1 MLPVTSGQPVFT
13 ADELLRLPSG
23 RARYELVRGE
33 LRVMTPAGH
42 LHGKVAMR
50 VGQLLAAHVDANQ
63 LGIAYAAETGF
74 VLSRDPDTVRAPDAA
89 FVTAAHL
96 ASVSLSPEGYFP
108 GAPDLAI
115 EVVSPSESRAAVSQK
130 TDDWLLAGCLVVV
143 VLDPARN
150 AGAVHRAGKP
160 VESLAGDDRLSIPE
174 HLPGWSVTLRTLF
187 V

>member
-115 EVVSPSESRAAVSQK
+115 LPFHDLVLLDARTGRIKSRCRF
-130 TDDWLLAGCLVVV
+130 TDTRSYGFFGLVGVFAGRRSRV
-143 VLDPARN
+143 
-150 AGAVHRAGKP
+150 
-160 VESLAGDDRLSIPE
+160 
-174 HLPGWSVTLRTLF
+174 
-187 V
+187 

>member
-1 MLPVTSGQPVFT
+1 MFPMTSGQRAFT

-23 RARYELVRGE
+23 RARYELVRGQ

-42 LHGKVAMR
+42 LHGQVAMK
-50 VGQLLAAHVDANQ
+50 VGHRLAAFVEAKG
-63 LGIAYAAETGF
+63 LGRTYAAETGF

-108 GAPDLAI
+108 GAPDLAV

-130 TDDWLLAGCLVVV
+130 ADDWLYAGCLVFV

-150 AGAVHRAGKP
+150 TGAVHRAGQL
-160 VESLAGDDRLSIPE
+160 VESLASDDSLSIPE
-174 HLPGWSVTLRTLF
+174 LLPGWSVTLRDLF